1 LSRARV
7 ATAKIRAA
15 LAAGNVTLSFAGGT
29 ERFRVRRIPDSPCR
43 VACPAGVNVKAYV
56 GLIGAG
62 DFDRALEVVR
72 ARNPLPG
79 ICGRICTHPCESECR
94 RQDVDAPV
102 AVRPLKRFI
111 ADHALKSGPAR
122 LPAGTPRRTER
133 IAVIG
138 SGPAGLTAANDL
150 VRLGYQVTI
159 FEACGQPGGMLAL
172 GIPPFRLP
180 REVIRQ
186 EIDSIMYLGVRL
198 EVNARIDDPA
208 ALLAR
213 DFAAVFYAPGA
224 HRSIGLGLPLE
235 DEVAGVVDSLT
246 FLRKAYTGE
255 WRKPAGTVLVVGGGN
270 SAIDSA
276 RTALRL
282 GARKVQV
289 LYRRTRKEMPAAP
302 EEVAEAEH
310 EGVTF
315 TFRVQP
321 VELLHER
328 GRLKGLRCIR
338 NKMGEPDASGRR
350 RPVPVPDSEFD
361 IPATLVVSAVGQ
373 QPETQHLAGSA
384 LSISRSG
391 TLQADPVTCQTSL
404 YGLYA
409 GGDVVTGPSTV
420 IDAIAAGH
428 RAARGIHDRLTAG
441 APPGSS
447 TAAMTTDELE
457 LLASCLTAIPM
468 DRAKP
473 AEVSPRMRKR
483 FAEVE
488 MALTESEAVAEAKR
502 CMRCGPCSECV
513 RCHGYCTKHEV
524 SLSVPG
530 SGEEVQLRFA
540 GLDSL
545 FPDSVTSRE
554 VVVHR
559 PGARP
564 VAANAAPV
572 ICRVERA
579 LCRDCGRCV
588 KACVHQAIKS
598 VTWNGAMKTASVDP
612 LLCRGCGHCI
622 SVCPSGALQIG
633 CSATVLPLRG
643 GTGE

>member
-1 LSRARV
+1 MTTIAGIRKALGAGRA
-7 ATAKIRAA
+7 
-15 LAAGNVTLSFAGGT
+15 TLSFTGT
-29 ERFRVRRIPDSPCR
+29 AEKFRVRRIPDSPCR

-94 RQDVDAPV
+94 RQEVDTPV

-122 LPAGTPRRTER
+122 LPPETPRRTER
-133 IAVIG
+133 IAIVG

-150 VRLGYQVTI
+150 ARLGYQVTI
-159 FEACGQPGGMLAL
+159 FEACAQPGGMLAL

-186 EIDSIMYLGVRL
+186 EIDSIMDLGVHL
-198 EVNARIDDPA
+198 EANARIDDPA
-208 ALLAR
+208 ALLGR
-213 DFAAVFYAPGA
+213 DFASVFYAPGA

-246 FLRKAYTGE
+246 FLRKAFTGE

-270 SAIDSA
+270 SAVDSA

-302 EEVAEAEH
+302 EEVAEAKH
-310 EGVTF
+310 EGVTI

-321 VELLHER
+321 VELLYEN
-328 GRLKGLRCIR
+328 GRLKGLRCVR
-338 NKMGEPDASGRR
+338 NRMGEPDTSGRR
-350 RPVPVPDSEFD
+350 RPVPAPGSEFD
-361 IPATLVVSAVGQ
+361 IRATLVVSAVGQ

-391 TLQADPVTCQTSL
+391 TLQADPITCRTSL
-404 YGLYA
+404 SGLYA

-428 RAARGIHDRLTAG
+428 RAAQGIHHQLTTG
-441 APPGSS
+441 LPPGSS
-447 TAAMTTDELE
+447 TAATTADELE
-457 LLASCLTAIPM
+457 LLASCLTAVPVE
-468 DRAKP
+468 RAKP
-473 AEVSPRMRKR
+473 AAASSRMRKH

-488 MALTESEAVAEAKR
+488 LALTESEAIAEAKR

-513 RCHGYCTKHEV
+513 RCHGYCLKHQV

-530 SGEEVQLRFA
+530 SGDDIQLRFA

-545 FPDSVTSRE
+545 FPDSMASRE
-554 VVVHR
+554 VVVCR

-564 VAANAAPV
+564 VAANVAPV
-572 ICRVERA
+572 ICRVERT
-579 LCRDCGRCV
+579 LCRDCGRCTE
-588 KACVHQAIKS
+588 ACIHQAIKP
-598 VTWNGAMKTASVDP
+598 VTWHGEVKTASVDP
-612 LLCRGCGHCI
+612 MLCRGCGHCI
-622 SVCPSGALQIG
+622 AVCPSGALRLD
-633 CSATVLPLRG
+633 CAAPVLLLPG
-643 GTGE
+643 GTG